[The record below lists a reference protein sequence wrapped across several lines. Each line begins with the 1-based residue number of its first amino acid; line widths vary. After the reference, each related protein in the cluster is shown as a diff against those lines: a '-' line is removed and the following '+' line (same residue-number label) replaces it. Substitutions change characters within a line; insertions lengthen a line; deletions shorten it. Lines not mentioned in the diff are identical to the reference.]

1 MWSRQTAS
9 GGSFLLQSMKI
20 DLLIGGNRF
29 SIDSDTEL
37 RIEDSVSPFLCRNSG
52 TDSVCIRVIRG
63 MHNAPVP
70 SCPKSGEDVLLE
82 YYVEKDR
89 IFCLAK
95 GSLGCYL
102 ATAVCSLDYENIVC
116 YLDNQHASS
125 LSTVGS
131 LLRLIPVKAILQKRG
146 TCFFHASQIAVYGKG
161 ILFMGPSGI
170 GKTTQAKLWKTFRP
184 AQIICNDRTLIR
196 NGQTYGYP
204 VDGSEPV
211 ISGETFSLGALVVLE
226 QAPDNQ
232 IRQLKPR
239 EALLRLMPQVV
250 YDQWNHDAVTAATQ
264 QILDLIQQYPVYLL
278 SCTPTQNAVACL
290 EQQLTKDGVL

>member
-1 MWSRQTAS
+1 
-9 GGSFLLQSMKI
+9 
-20 DLLIGGNRF
+20 
-29 SIDSDTEL
+29 
-37 RIEDSVSPFLCRNSG
+37 
-52 TDSVCIRVIRG
+52 
-63 MHNAPVP
+63 
-70 SCPKSGEDVLLE
+70 
-82 YYVEKDR
+82 
-89 IFCLAK
+89 
-95 GSLGCYL
+95 
-102 ATAVCSLDYENIVC
+102 
-116 YLDNQHASS
+116 
-125 LSTVGS
+125 
-131 LLRLIPVKAILQKRG
+131 
-146 TCFFHASQIAVYGKG
+146 
-161 ILFMGPSGI
+161 MGPSGI

-278 SCTPTQNAVACL
+278 SCTPTQNAVTCL

>member
-1 MWSRQTAS
+1 
-9 GGSFLLQSMKI
+9 MKI
-20 DLLIGGNRF
+20 DLLIGGNHF

-37 RIEDSVSPFLCRNSG
+37 RIEDSVKPFLCRDSG
-52 TDSVCIRVIRG
+52 ADPVCIRVVRG
-63 MHNAPVP
+63 MQNAPVP
-70 SCPKSGEDVLLE
+70 GCPKSGEDVLLE
-82 YYVEKDR
+82 HYMEKDR
-89 IFCLAK
+89 ILCLAK
-95 GSLGCYL
+95 GSLGYYL

-146 TCFFHASQIAVYGKG
+146 TCFFHASQIAAHGKG

-170 GKTTQAKLWKTFRP
+170 GKTTQAKLWKTFRT

-211 ISGETFSLGALVVLE
+211 ISSETFSLGALVVLE

-250 YDQWNHDAVTAATQ
+250 YDHWNHNAVVAAAQ

-278 SCTPTQNAVACL
+278 SCTPTQDAVTCL
-290 EQQLTKDGVL
+290 EQQLIKDGVL